1 MTLWTVE
8 EPHSPGSS
16 VHGIPWA
23 RILEWVAIPFS
34 RDSSQPRDQT
44 RVTLITGGLFTAEPP
59 GKPKTFILCDN
70 IFSPSQYISFWV
82 CPYDYIK
89 VLQSQPECCRWWC
102 VLPQGTTAGD
112 TYSSLSPCSLAL
124 LTPSSIIASFSFFL
138 LAPNKQSVRKH
149 FGPGQI
155 SCSLSTFSCQNWHW
169 LVFLAWPTLYSGNSK
184 SAAVLPA
191 APPH

>member
-1 MTLWTVE
+1 MEFSGQEYWSGL
-8 EPHSPGSS
+8 PFPSPGIPPNPGIKPGSPSS
-16 VHGIPWA
+16 PAG
-23 RILEWVAIPFS
+23 
-34 RDSSQPRDQT
+34 SSLLSHQGSPR
-44 RVTLITGGLFTAEPP
+44 RSHFVI
-59 GKPKTFILCDN
+59 
-70 IFSPSQYISFWV
+70 IFFPLSQYISFWV

-89 VLQSQPECCRWWC
+89 VVQSQPECCRWWC